1 MISLID
7 IGSIDLCVL
16 CVFVVRSTPS
26 LGEMYL
32 RIHFTHQSWESREVT
47 SSLKNVKLV
56 TTDEVLVELLNF
68 MSVRGANRKRRTVE
82 FIDDLLQNPGSSRLC
97 VIIFAYVR

>member
-7 IGSIDLCVL
+7 IGSINLCVL

-32 RIHFTHQSWESREVT
+32 RIHFTHQSWESHFPT
-47 SSLKNVKLV
+47 SPLPHFPFSKLPKIS
-56 TTDEVLVELLNF
+56 DEYP
-68 MSVRGANRKRRTVE
+68 RY
-82 FIDDLLQNPGSSRLC
+82 
-97 VIIFAYVR
+97 IFR

>member
-26 LGEMYL
+26 LGEMYYQNYNAYKEA
-32 RIHFTHQSWESREVT
+32 IQIKCMQYKIDYHQAIIGSDF
-47 SSLKNVKLV
+47 NQ
-56 TTDEVLVELLNF
+56 VLQTF
-68 MSVRGANRKRRTVE
+68 IMKR
-82 FIDDLLQNPGSSRLC
+82 N
-97 VIIFAYVR
+97 

>member
-1 MISLID
+1 MLIGQDFYGCFAEETISIDLVSTQKLEEPREPLGSSRFCVISLID

-32 RIHFTHQSWESREVT
+32 RIHFTHQSWESRH
-47 SSLKNVKLV
+47 
-56 TTDEVLVELLNF
+56 LL
-68 MSVRGANRKRRTVE
+68 
-82 FIDDLLQNPGSSRLC
+82 
-97 VIIFAYVR
+97 